1 MNSNDNKKSPTS
13 YARFWMSWNRL
24 PHVDEEAEKAALVM
38 SFTDGRT
45 DSLREM
51 TVSEYDSL
59 CQSLEERTG
68 VRKQYLDELRRL
80 RSICLHLMQELGIDT
95 SKWHFVDAFTLSP
108 RICGRHFSN
117 LRPDELKVLE
127 KKLRAIARRGGL
139 RQREPPQPVFRGN
152 TVSLSIPA
160 DPKGEC

>member
-1 MNSNDNKKSPTS
+1 MNSNEKKSPTS

-51 TVSEYDSL
+51 TASEYDSL

-68 VRKQYLDELRRL
+68 VRKQYLDELRRN
-80 RSICLHLMQELGIDT
+80 RSICLHLMQKLGIDT
-95 SKWHFVDAFTLSP
+95 SQWHFVDAFTLSP
-108 RICGRHFSN
+108 RIAGRHFGN
-117 LRPDELKVLE
+117 LRPNELKALE
-127 KKLRAIARRGGL
+127 KKLRAIARNGGL
-139 RQREPPQPVFRGN
+139 RRREPPQLVFRGN
-152 TVSLSIPA
+152 AVSLSLPS